1 MVLHRSIFHEPPVV
15 SVAPAFVAVKRA
27 AAGVAALVIMLTFML
42 ACPGDAAADR
52 YARSNSPYWKV
63 GRLDPAL
70 TQACRKL
77 QFNQRNV
84 FSPYIGFTGER
95 GRGSTGMGKKGWNLD
110 DPFGLARE
118 GFTYHFFNDGLSDC
132 TVFVAG
138 PAAGPHE

>member
-1 MVLHRSIFHEPPVV
+1 MVAVTAAMVLAHYPTA
-15 SVAPAFVAVKRA
+15 VADP
-27 AAGVAALVIMLTFML
+27 
-42 ACPGDAAADR
+42 

-77 QFNQRNV
+77 QFNQRNA
-84 FSPYIGFTGER
+84 FSTTIGFAGKR
-95 GRGSTGMGKKGWNLD
+95 GRGSTGAAQKDRNLD
-110 DPFGLARE
+110 DPLGLARD

-138 PAAGPHE
+138 KAAGPR